1 MSKIRKSARN
11 EDCSLRVSSKC
22 QDGETVVL
30 CHINS
35 NRKGVGMKSPDIF
48 GLYGCFWCHQRL
60 DAGLVDD
67 SDTMRAWQET
77 LGKLLDKGLI
87 SEN

>member
-11 EDCSLRVSSKC
+11 EDCSLRVSGKC

-30 CHINS
+30 CHLNS
-35 NRKGVGMKSPDIF
+35 NRKGVGMKSPDAISC
-48 GLYGCFWCHQRL
+48 YGCYWCHLDL
-60 DAGLVDD
+60 DAGLV
-67 SDTMRAWQET
+67 SDTDILRAWKET
-77 LGKLLDKGLI
+77 LGKLLDKGLL